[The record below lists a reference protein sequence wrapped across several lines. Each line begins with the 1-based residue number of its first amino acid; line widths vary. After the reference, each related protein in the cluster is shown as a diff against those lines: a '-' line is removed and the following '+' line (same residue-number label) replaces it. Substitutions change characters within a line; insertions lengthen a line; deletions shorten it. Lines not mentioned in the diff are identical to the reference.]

1 MDEKDKRI
9 QELQR
14 QIAVMKVQSESL
26 RFSLRLMLQKMNQI
40 KRICT
45 EETEEK
51 EESR

>member
-14 QIAVMKVQSESL
+14 QIEKLNDKIEI
-26 RFSLRLMLQKMNQI
+26 LQLVVENVKKNMTKI
-40 KRICT
+40 ISICT

-51 EESR
+51 EKSR